1 MKVVDIA
8 EETFR
13 ELGEPST
20 ISVPAIATWLR
31 NNIGGLNNAINT
43 EFEINTSSLEIERKV
58 DSKMVDIT
66 EYETFIFKKMYVV
79 HYYEILV
86 RQSAGAASTDTVVEV
101 SQDGMRVRK
110 ANKINV
116 LKELTATKK
125 QEVED
130 LFRAINFYKTNKAQP
145 RQVAGDDTIEG
156 FYDPYYR
163 GAGTDFYNRV
173 RNY

>member
-58 DSKMVDIT
+58 DSKMADIT

-86 RQSAGAASTDTVVEV
+86 SQSAGAASTDTVVEV

-156 FYDPYYR
+156 LYDPYYR

>member
-8 EETFR
+8 EETYR

-20 ISVPAIATWLR
+20 ISVPAIASWLR

-43 EFEINTSSLEIERKV
+43 EFSVDSSTLEIQREV

-66 EYETFIFKKMYVV
+66 EYETFIFKRMYVV
-79 HYYEILV
+79 HYYEILI

-110 ANKINV
+110 ANKLNV
-116 LKELTATKK
+116 MKELTNTKK
-125 QEVED
+125 EEAEA

-156 FYDPYYR
+156 YYDPYYR
-163 GAGTDFYNRV
+163 GSGGTYYNRV

>member
-43 EFEINTSSLEIERKV
+43 EFEINASSLEIERKV
-58 DSKMVDIT
+58 DSNMVDIT

-79 HYYEILV
+79 HYYELLV

-110 ANKINV
+110 ANKLNV

-125 QEVED
+125 QEVEY
-130 LFRAINFYKTNKAQP
+130 LFRAINFYKTNIISP
-145 RQVAGDDTIEG
+145 IT
-156 FYDPYYR
+156 
-163 GAGTDFYNRV
+163 
-173 RNY
+173 

>member
-31 NNIGGLNNAINT
+31 NNIGGLNNALNT
-43 EFEINTSSLEIERKV
+43 EFEIDATSLEIEQEV
-58 DSKMVDIT
+58 DKKQVEIN
-66 EYETFIFKKMYVV
+66 EYETFIFKRMYVI
-79 HYYEILV
+79 HYYELLI

-101 SQDGMRVRK
+101 SQDGMRIRK
-110 ANKINV
+110 ANKLAV
-116 LKELTATKK
+116 MKELTNTKK
-125 QEVED
+125 EESD
-130 LFRAINFYKTNKAQP
+130 SLFKAINFYKTNKAKP
-145 RQVAGDDTIEG
+145 RQVAGDDTVEG

-163 GAGTDFYNRV
+163 GNGTEFYNRI

>member
-13 ELGEPST
+13 ELGDPST

-31 NNIGGLNNAINT
+31 NNIGGLNNALNT
-43 EFEINTSSLEIERKV
+43 EFEIDATSLEIEQEV
-58 DSKMVDIT
+58 DKKQVEIN
-66 EYETFIFKKMYVV
+66 EYETFIFKRMYVI
-79 HYYEILV
+79 HYYELLI

-110 ANKINV
+110 ANKLAV
-116 LKELTATKK
+116 MKELTNTKK
-125 QEVED
+125 EESD
-130 LFRAINFYKTNKAQP
+130 ALFKAINFYKTNKAKP
-145 RQVAGDDTIEG
+145 RQVAGDDTVEG

-163 GAGTDFYNRV
+163 GNGTEFYNRI

>member
-58 DSKMVDIT
+58 DSKMADIT

-101 SQDGMRVRK
+101 SQDG
-110 ANKINV
+110 
-116 LKELTATKK
+116 
-125 QEVED
+125 
-130 LFRAINFYKTNKAQP
+130 
-145 RQVAGDDTIEG
+145 
-156 FYDPYYR
+156 
-163 GAGTDFYNRV
+163 
-173 RNY
+173 

>member
-8 EETFR
+8 EETYR

-31 NNIGGLNNAINT
+31 NNIGGLNNALKT
-43 EFEINTSSLEIERKV
+43 EFAVESSTLEIQQEV
-58 DSKMVDIT
+58 DSSQADIS
-66 EYETFIFKKMYVV
+66 EYETFIFKRMYVV
-79 HYYEILV
+79 HYYEILI

-110 ANKINV
+110 ANKLNIM
-116 LKELTATKK
+116 KELTNTKR
-125 QEVED
+125 EESEA
-130 LFRAINFYKTNKAQP
+130 LSRAINFYKTNKAKP

-156 FYDPYYR
+156 YYDPYYR
-163 GAGTDFYNRV
+163 GNGTEFYNRI

>member
-31 NNIGGLNNAINT
+31 NNIGGLNNALNT
-43 EFEINTSSLEIERKV
+43 EFEIDATSLEIEQEV
-58 DSKMVDIT
+58 DNKQVEIN
-66 EYETFIFKKMYVV
+66 EYETFIFKRMYVI
-79 HYYEILV
+79 HYYELLI

-110 ANKINV
+110 ANKLAV
-116 LKELTATKK
+116 MKELTNTKK
-125 QEVED
+125 EESD
-130 LFRAINFYKTNKAQP
+130 ALFKAINFYKTNKAKP
-145 RQVAGDDTIEG
+145 RQVAGDDTVEG

-163 GAGTDFYNRV
+163 GNGTEFYNRI

>member
-1 MKVVDIA
+1 MKVVDVA
-8 EETFR
+8 EETYR

-31 NNIGGLNNAINT
+31 NNIGGLNNSINT
-43 EFEINTSSLEIERKV
+43 EFEINATSLEIERKV
-58 DSKMVDIT
+58 NSNMVNIT
-66 EYETFIFKKMYVV
+66 EYETFIFKKMYAV
-79 HYYEILV
+79 HYYEILI
-86 RQSAGAASTDTVVEV
+86 RQSAGAASTDTVMEV

-110 ANKINV
+110 ANKLNIM
-116 LKELTATKK
+116 KELASVKK
-125 QEVED
+125 QESED

>member
-58 DSKMVDIT
+58 DSKMADIT

>member
-20 ISVPAIATWLR
+20 ISVPAIATWLS
-31 NNIGGLNNAINT
+31 NNIGGLNNALNT
-43 EFEINTSSLEIERKV
+43 EFEIDATSLEIEQEV
-58 DSKMVDIT
+58 DKKQVEIN
-66 EYETFIFKKMYVV
+66 EYETFIFKRMYVI
-79 HYYEILV
+79 HYYELLI

-110 ANKINV
+110 ANKLAV
-116 LKELTATKK
+116 MKELTNTKK
-125 QEVED
+125 EESD
-130 LFRAINFYKTNKAQP
+130 ALFKAINFYKTNKAKP
-145 RQVAGDDTIEG
+145 RQVAGDDTVEG

-163 GAGTDFYNRV
+163 GNGTEFYNRI

>member
-58 DSKMVDIT
+58 YSKMVDIT

>member
-31 NNIGGLNNAINT
+31 NNIGGLNNALNT
-43 EFEINTSSLEIERKV
+43 EFEIDATTLEIEQEV
-58 DSKMVDIT
+58 DNKQVEIN
-66 EYETFIFKKMYVV
+66 EYETFIFKRMYVI
-79 HYYEILV
+79 HYYELLI

-110 ANKINV
+110 ANKLAV
-116 LKELTATKK
+116 MKELTNTKK
-125 QEVED
+125 EESD
-130 LFRAINFYKTNKAQP
+130 ALFKAINFYKTNKAKP
-145 RQVAGDDTIEG
+145 RQVAGDDTVEG

-163 GAGTDFYNRV
+163 GNGTEFYNRI

>member
-31 NNIGGLNNAINT
+31 NNIGGLNNSLNT
-43 EFEINTSSLEIERKV
+43 EFEVDATTLEIQQEV
-58 DSKMVDIT
+58 DTKQVDIS
-66 EYETFIFKKMYVV
+66 EYETFIFKRMYVV
-79 HYYEILV
+79 HYYEILI

-110 ANKINV
+110 ANKLTV
-116 LKELTATKK
+116 MKELTNTKK
-125 QEVED
+125 EEAEA
-130 LFRAINFYKTNKAQP
+130 LYRAINFYKTNKAKP
-145 RQVAGDDTIEG
+145 RQVAGDDTVEG
-156 FYDPYYR
+156 YYDPYYR
-163 GAGTDFYNRV
+163 GNGSNYYNRI

>member
-43 EFEINTSSLEIERKV
+43 EFEINASSLEIERKV
-58 DSKMVDIT
+58 DSNMVDIT

-79 HYYEILV
+79 HYYELLV

-110 ANKINV
+110 ANKLNV